1 MRKRL
6 LFINVVF
13 IVLVFTFFV
22 SPKKTRA
29 LNDLDVIEDYIVTVE
44 PDFHD
49 GTLKIDVVLNW
60 KVLDDKTDGPLSWIK
75 VGVPNF
81 HVEALKA
88 YTSNIKKIKYYE
100 DDGAYIRIDL
110 DRKYYQ
116 DEVVEMHFSWV
127 QAYMYFLDGNIVRYD
142 YNPGYFSEI
151 KVENCVVRWLK
162 KDVREISPS
171 SLEPEEV
178 DGYYVWTSSLDYNQY
193 IKVNLLY
200 DKMSFLELDEKMQYT
215 DRYMSNL
222 SLFMMIAVLGG
233 LTALVIGIC
242 IYSYLQ
248 RDPYLRERGFIVH
261 HVNIFPH
268 HYPHHYYKSGVSSS
282 GEPINPPTS
291 IGGSGHGGAGGGC
304 ACACACACAG
314 GGRAG
319 CSMKD
324 FYHTNLDSKKVIDIT
339 SKK

>member
-1 MRKRL
+1 MRRRRL
-6 LFINVVF
+6 LFINVLF
-13 IVLVFTFFV
+13 IVLAFFILIN
-22 SPKKTRA
+22 PKKVRA
-29 LNDLDVIEDYIVTVE
+29 AGDLDLIEDYIVTVE

-60 KVLDDKTDGPLSWIK
+60 KVLDDKTDGPLTWIK

-88 YTSNIKKIKYYE
+88 HSTNIKKIRYYE
-100 DDGAYIRIDL
+100 DSGSFIRIDL

-127 QAYMYFLDGNIVRYD
+127 QSHMYFLDGNIVRYD
-142 YNPGYFSEI
+142 YNPGYFSDI
-151 KVENCVVRWLK
+151 NVANCVVRWLK
-162 KDVREISPS
+162 KDVKDISES
-171 SLEPEEV
+171 SIAPDEV
-178 DGYYVWTSSLDYNQY
+178 DGYYVWQASLNHNQY

-200 DKMSFLELDEKMQYT
+200 DKMSFLELDPDKQFT
-215 DRYMSNL
+215 DRYMSNK
-222 SLFMMIAVLGG
+222 SLITMLVILGG
-233 LTALVIGIC
+233 MTVITIGIA
-242 IYSYLQ
+242 INSYLK

-261 HVNIFPH
+261 HYSILPH
-268 HYPHHYYKSGVSSS
+268 HYPHHYYKSGVSSK
-282 GEPINPPTS
+282 GEAINPPTS
-291 IGGSGHGGAGGGC
+291 IGGTGHGGSGC

-324 FYHTNLDSKKVIDIT
+324 FYHTNLDSKKVLSII
-339 SKK
+339 KKK